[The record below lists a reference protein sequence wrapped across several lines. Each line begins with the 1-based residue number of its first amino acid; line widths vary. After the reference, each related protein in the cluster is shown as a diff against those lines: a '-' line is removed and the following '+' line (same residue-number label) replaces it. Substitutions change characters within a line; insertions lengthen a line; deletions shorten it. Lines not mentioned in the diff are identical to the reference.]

1 MKKGP
6 KKLRFIGTGSF
17 KGERH
22 MKTDRKWWEDVRFRT
37 MHRIRT
43 SSSWS
48 KLGRIGKVPYPGG
61 IPSNDFD
68 YLILIM
74 K

>member
-1 MKKGP
+1 
-6 KKLRFIGTGSF
+6 
-17 KGERH
+17 
-22 MKTDRKWWEDVRFRT
+22 